1 MAASVRLP
9 VLGLLGQA
17 LRDVFGNLG
26 GLVRIA
32 WPYYALA
39 AASAVAGYALS
50 GGSAL
55 GDIVASVLGPG
66 TASIL
71 TSLAV
76 LACTVT
82 WQRHVVLGE
91 PLRGIAPLT
100 PRVFRYFLWSVL
112 ISLLCALPILAA
124 FSLAYGLGLVGE
136 DPSGE
141 APLRIGLPGI
151 AVCLLGA
158 LLGFLL
164 VLRLILVLPAV
175 SVDDRSLTL
184 ERSWQRTRGNALRL
198 LAALLLLG
206 LGLALLGAGLG
217 LIQAA
222 LEAGAAD
229 DARTLPAVTGIALQA
244 ALSLVTSMA
253 AASLLAR
260 AYQALVSEVA

>member
-1 MAASVRLP
+1 MRLP
-9 VLGLLGQA
+9 VLGLLGEA

-39 AASAVAGYALS
+39 AASAVAGFGLS
-50 GGSAL
+50 GGSPL
-55 GDIVASVLGPG
+55 GDAIASVLGPG

-71 TSLAV
+71 ISLAV

-82 WQRHVVLGE
+82 WQRNVVLGE

-100 PRVFRYFLWSVL
+100 PRVFRYFLRSVL
-112 ISLLCALPILAA
+112 ISSLCALPILAA
-124 FSLAYGLGLVGE
+124 FALAYGLGLVGA

-141 APLRIGLPGI
+141 APFRIGLPGI

-158 LLGFLL
+158 LTGFLL
-164 VLRLILVLPAV
+164 VLRLILVLPAA

-184 ERSWQRTRGNALRL
+184 ARSWQLTRGHAWHL
-198 LAALLLLG
+198 LAALLLVG
-206 LGLALLGAGLG
+206 LGLALVGAGLG

-222 LEAGAAD
+222 LEAAAVGGSP
-229 DARTLPAVTGIALQA
+229 TLPAVTGIVLQS
-244 ALSLVTSMA
+244 ALSLVTSMT

-260 AYQALVSEVA
+260 AYRTLAGGAG

>member
-1 MAASVRLP
+1 MPASVRLP

-55 GDIVASVLGPG
+55 GDMVASVLGPG

-141 APLRIGLPGI
+141 APFRIGLSGHR
-151 AVCLLGA
+151 G
-158 LLGFLL
+158 
-164 VLRLILVLPAV
+164 LPAG
-175 SVDDRSLTL
+175 RA
-184 ERSWQRTRGNALRL
+184 GRL
-198 LAALLLLG
+198 PSRPAPDP
-206 LGLALLGAGLG
+206 
-217 LIQAA
+217 
-222 LEAGAAD
+222 GAAGRQRRRPVVD
-229 DARTLPAVTGIALQA
+229 PQSARGSGPAATPYAFSPLYCCWVSGWHC
-244 ALSLVTSMA
+244 
-253 AASLLAR
+253 LAPGS
-260 AYQALVSEVA
+260 A